1 MRIVFI
7 LLLIHSNALFAQ
19 KQASIWY
26 FGQNAGL
33 DFRNGEPVALTDGAL
48 NTLEG
53 SASIADE
60 NGNLLFYTDGATVW
74 NKLHEVMP
82 NGRNLWGSYTTT
94 QTLIVPK
101 PGNEPIYYIFT
112 ASPQFD
118 EVFGPNTD
126 SVGFHYSVVD
136 MNLDGG
142 LGDVIQKNIL
152 LFKNTTEKVTAVQH
166 ANGHDIWVVAHEWG
180 NNTFR
185 SFLIADGGV
194 ITNAVTSSIGSIHI
208 GGGFE
213 PNDNY
218 NAIGQMKLSS
228 NGTILGV
235 VIPFD
240 GKIELFS
247 FDNNTGQVLS
257 EITAITNIGNEI
269 LSKYSIEF
277 SPNGKMIYYTIST
290 PTGCSFND
298 SDNPAE
304 VWQYSLKRK
313 RSVKVA
319 SFIGSINAIQLALNG
334 KIYITQ
340 CNDIAM
346 NSNFIGVINNPSHES
361 IDCNYETKGIDLLT
375 GKNTLGLPNFIQSYF
390 LFPDPVI
397 DMPNIFTPNGD
408 LYNQAFKPIS
418 FENILE
424 GRLKIINRWGKEV
437 FSTTEILTGWDGGD
451 YSPGV
456 YYWLLTFEGKNGKTG
471 IAKGWVHLIR

>member
-7 LLLIHSNALFAQ
+7 LVLIHSNVLFAQ

-48 NTLEG
+48 NTFEG

-60 NGNLLFYTDGATVW
+60 NGNLLFYTDGVTVW
-74 NKLHEVMP
+74 NRLHQVMP

-101 PGNEPIYYIFT
+101 PGNDPIYYIFT

-118 EVFGPNTD
+118 YIFGPDTD

-136 MNLDGG
+136 MNLNGG
-142 LGDVIQKNIL
+142 LGDITQKNML
-152 LFKNTTEKVTAVQH
+152 LFKNTTEKVTAVH
-166 ANGHDIWVVAHEWG
+166 HTNGNDIWVVAHEWG
-180 NNTFR
+180 NNIFR
-185 SFLIADGGV
+185 AYL
-194 ITNAVTSSIGSIHI
+194 VTESGIEPTPAISSEGEVHTTEI
-208 GGGFE
+208 GGQINN
-213 PNDNY
+213 P
-218 NAIGQMKLSS
+218 NAIAYMKLSPDGS
-228 NGTILGV
+228 RLGV
-235 VIPFD
+235 ILFH
-240 GKIELFS
+240 KEIIELFA
-247 FDNNTGQVLS
+247 FDKSTGRVNNRTGMIV
-257 EITAITNIGNEI
+257 NPNETG
-269 LSKYSIEF
+269 LRFYGIEF
-277 SPNGKMIYYTIST
+277 SSNSKFLYYPVSLDFCGVNNT
-290 PTGCSFND
+290 
-298 SDNPAE
+298 DNPTE
-304 VWQYSLKRK
+304 IWQYSFENGQ
-313 RSVKVA
+313 SVKV
-319 SFIGSINAIQLALNG
+319 GSAVGAFNSMQLALNG
-334 KIYITQ
+334 KLYITR
-340 CNDIAM
+340 CNEIIRE
-346 NSNFIGVINNPSHES
+346 SNFMAVINNPNRRGK
-361 IDCNYETKGIDLLT
+361 DCNFQEKDVSLIT
-375 GKNTLGLPNFIQSYF
+375 GNNSIGLPNFIQSYF

-451 YSPGV
+451 DSPGV